1 MIFTDDKLIEF
12 GKVVLEHLYEFM
24 DSHEDEDPVD
34 SAMMNKKAAA
44 ETLANIFEELGY
56 FMED

>member
-34 SAMMNKKAAA
+34 AARMNKKAAA
-44 ETLANIFEELGY
+44 ENLANILEELGQL
-56 FMED
+56 MDD